1 MDKVKVIREYIDEHI
16 SKGHAIKLYYEDVL
30 SDDDYESSYLYV
42 RGTSPIEIISTFI
55 IDDSIDITMFEQLFN
70 GHHGLNPTL
79 VASYENNQ
87 DCYNEYIDLID
98 KININTLEIKQL
110 DIQIY

>member
-1 MDKVKVIREYIDEHI
+1 MKVKAIREFIDEHI

-42 RGTSPIEIISTFI
+42 IGTSPIEIISTFI
-55 IDDSIDITMFEQLFN
+55 IDNSINTTMFDQLFN

-79 VASYENNQ
+79 VASYENK
-87 DCYNEYIDLID
+87 NEYIDVIE

-110 DIQIY
+110 AISKYIKN